1 MIPYEVR
8 QRIKNQA
15 LQEISWNRTYRQ
27 GKVQNWRTNEDLYYG
42 RKLTQDTSRA
52 NVDLGRM
59 QEFIHTLLS
68 KIDNPLTFKFVK
80 RKNAELKRV
89 ERLNAL
95 KTIDQEEGD
104 WNIKD
109 LAGKKQALLYGRAIY
124 SYYADSVDGYQSHL
138 ENVDVYDFLI
148 DPSGGGIDIEKAMN
162 MGRYGVVKM
171 RSDLKRGIKD
181 KIYLRTETEGL
192 LAGGGN
198 STEQSQEITNQM
210 NRTRDTNIWTT
221 EKEIGNPDKYVFWEW
236 YTTYEGERY
245 YLLLTETGNTAIR
258 IEKLSDI
265 FASDMWPFW
274 TWAAFVDLTEFWTP
288 SFADYVRE
296 VFMAQ
301 SVSINQ
307 MLDNAEQRN
316 KPQRAVDSMAV
327 KDLAQLKYQRGGNF
341 IELQA
346 GSDARAAI
354 QTLEVP
360 SIETPLAVYDKLE
373 AITEKASGVTAGAA
387 GAAEPD
393 GKATIYEGNQANAA
407 DRFGLLNKSY
417 SFGTKRFAD
426 LYQNGVAEHLTKP
439 VAIDIL
445 GPDGIETEKVSR
457 KDIFRRNETF
467 KAMVE
472 ASDAET
478 ALSELE
484 KRTKIQ
490 FLAANVGNPV
500 QNPKKSYEVS
510 ATIAG
515 FDVDTINELMDTSE
529 FGDASIMSEADRD
542 IESLLDGKKIQPNE
556 AATNAYKQRFVDY
569 LLDQDEHLDAEE
581 KERFMSYIDLL
592 DPIIMRNMQRAI
604 TEKVMQEQLAAP
616 APPPMEGMEDPTAT
630 INQIAPQGI
639 SGL

>member
-1 MIPYEVR
+1 M
-8 QRIKNQA
+8 
-15 LQEISWNRTYRQ
+15 
-27 GKVQNWRTNEDLYYG
+27 WRTNEDLYYG
-42 RKLTQDTSRA
+42 RKISSDTSRA

-68 KIDNPLTFKFVK
+68 KIDNPLTFRFLK

-95 KTIDQEEGD
+95 KAIDQEEGD

-124 SYYADSVDGYQSHL
+124 SYYADSIDGYKSHL

-148 DPSGGGIDIEKAMN
+148 DPSGGGLDIENALN

-171 RSDLKRGIKD
+171 RSDLKKGIKNGT
-181 KIYLRTETEGL
+181 YLRTETEEL
-192 LAGGGN
+192 LEGAGN
-198 STEQSQEITNQM
+198 STESNQETTNKL
-210 NRTRDTNIWTT
+210 NRTRDTHVWMT
-221 EKEIGNPDKYVFWEW
+221 EKNIGNPDKFVFWEW
-236 YTTYEGERY
+236 YTTFEGERY
-245 YLLLTETGNTAIR
+245 YLLLSEQGGTAIR
-258 IEKLSDI
+258 VEKLTDI
-265 FASDMWPFW
+265 FASGLWPFW

-296 VFMAQ
+296 VFMGQA
-301 SVSINQ
+301 VSINQ

-316 KPQRAVDSMAV
+316 KPQRAVDTMAV

-341 IELQA
+341 IALTP

-360 SIETPLAVYDKLE
+360 SIETPLRVYEKLE
-373 AITEKASGVTAGAA
+373 EIVSKASGVTEGAA
-387 GAAEPD
+387 GSADPS

-417 SFGTKRFAD
+417 SFGNKRFAD
-426 LYQNGVAEHLTKP
+426 LYQAGVAEHLTKP
-439 VAIDIL
+439 VAIDLI
-445 GPDGIETEKVSR
+445 GPSGVETERVSR
-457 KDIFRRNETF
+457 KDIFRKNERF
-467 KAMVE
+467 RAMVE
-472 ASDAET
+472 SSDAET

-490 FLAANVGNPV
+490 FLAAQAANPI
-500 QNPKKSYEVS
+500 QNPKKSYEVGAS
-510 ATIAG
+510 IAG
-515 FDVDTINELMDTSE
+515 FDDDTIAQLLDTSE
-529 FGDASIMSEADRD
+529 FGDADLLAEADRD
-542 IESLLDGKKIQPNE
+542 IESILDGKKIQPNE
-556 AATNAYKQRFVDY
+556 AATNAYKQRMVDFVR
-569 LLDQDEHLDAEE
+569 DQFEHLDTDQKKA
-581 KERFMSYIDLL
+581 FTDYIETL
-592 DPIIMRNMQRAI
+592 DPIIMRNLQRNI
-604 TEKVMQEQLAAP
+604 QEKMIREQLAAP
-616 APPPMEGMEDPTAT
+616 APPPPMEDPMAS